1 MIFPSPGWR
10 HPLRCFWV
18 ACWNLIEVG
27 RMAWLPAPIPPWLF
41 GKAIGTRGRR
51 VR

>member
-10 HPLRCFWV
+10 HPFRCFWV
-18 ACWNLIEVG
+18 ATWNTIEIVPVPLPG
-27 RMAWLPAPIPPWLF
+27 WLPPRLF
-41 GKAIGTRGRR
+41 GKAMGKQGRR